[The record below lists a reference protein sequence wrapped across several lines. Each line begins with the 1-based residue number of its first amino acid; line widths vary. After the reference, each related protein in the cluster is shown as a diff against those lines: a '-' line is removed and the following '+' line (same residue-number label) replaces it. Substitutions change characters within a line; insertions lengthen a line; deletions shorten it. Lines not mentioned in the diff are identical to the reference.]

1 MLEFGSK
8 YLFITLLIFSSFF
21 SFSQETEELERIY
34 TILDKY
40 SNSDSY
46 SVNKI
51 NLTNLSISKRQ
62 KYIVNLKA
70 ELKEINTQILAINN
84 TTKKLDIEL
93 TTSKSIYE
101 KLIYFAF
108 LNRYKFNSFTF
119 VFSAEDVGK
128 IFYRLKYL
136 KLIAQYRKKTI
147 DAINF
152 IKSELANQ
160 ALILNEYSDLK
171 STVIEKINNQK
182 TVLEADLNLQSNT
195 LTELQQKDT
204 ELRNELLYKE
214 ELYKEILS
222 FLSGNIKSVASE
234 DLVKNQNFENAKGN
248 FSLPLENGIIIK
260 EFGEYKHPVLE
271 QIKVKNDGIDIIP
284 SDDYNVHAVFDGIVS
299 QVISI
304 PGSNRAVLIK
314 HGEYFTVYTNLV
326 DLDVIVNQKVSENQ
340 IIGSISDDNDELAVL
355 NFQIWYLTVKQNPED
370 WIKK

>member
-1 MLEFGSK
+1 
-8 YLFITLLIFSSFF
+8 
-21 SFSQETEELERIY
+21 
-34 TILDKY
+34 
-40 SNSDSY
+40 
-46 SVNKI
+46 
-51 NLTNLSISKRQ
+51 
-62 KYIVNLKA
+62 
-70 ELKEINTQILAINN
+70 
-84 TTKKLDIEL
+84 
-93 TTSKSIYE
+93 
-101 KLIYFAF
+101 
-108 LNRYKFNSFTF
+108 
-119 VFSAEDVGK
+119 
-128 IFYRLKYL
+128 
-136 KLIAQYRKKTI
+136 
-147 DAINF
+147 
-152 IKSELANQ
+152 
-160 ALILNEYSDLK
+160 
-171 STVIEKINNQK
+171 
-182 TVLEADLNLQSNT
+182 
-195 LTELQQKDT
+195 LQQKDT